1 MKEGKTMYSMKDL
14 RAEIAA
20 KVDSLRSLGASDS
33 ELNPD
38 WIAQNILNDHPDD
51 GVDEFTVCTARAG
64 VRKEVLRCLDKLKP
78 DDELL
83 RELDIDHMTDE
94 ELEAKAAEL
103 EAMANDCGK
112 HADELERFIA
122 SRRTDVNQAYASGDE
137 RAGED
142 SP

>member
-1 MKEGKTMYSMKDL
+1 MYSMKDL

-20 KVDSLRSLGASDS
+20 KVDNLRSLGASDS

-51 GVDEFTVCTARAG
+51 GVDEFTVCAAG
-64 VRKEVLRCLDKLKP
+64 AAVRKEVRRYLNKLTP
-78 DDELL
+78 E
-83 RELDIDHMTDE
+83 DE
-94 ELEAKAAEL
+94 ELELTELEALEAKLESTELGIEEL
-103 EAMANDCGK
+103 EAMAEGCSK
-112 HADELERFIA
+112 HAEEL
-122 SRRTDVNQAYASGDE
+122 RRYLAARRAARRSLPLNDE

>member
-1 MKEGKTMYSMKDL
+1 MKEEKTMYSMKDL

-20 KVDSLRSLGASDS
+20 KVDNLRSLGASDS

-38 WIAQNILNDHPDD
+38 WIAQNILNDHPDEE
-51 GVDEFTVCTARAG
+51 VDEFTVYTARAG
-64 VRKEVLRCLDKLKP
+64 VRKEVLRHLNMLKP

-94 ELEAKAAEL
+94 ELEAKAVEL
-103 EAMANDCGK
+103 EAMAKDCEE

-122 SRRTDVNQAYASGDE
+122 SRRTDVSQAYAPGE
-137 RAGED
+137 KPAGED
-142 SP
+142 